1 MSIILIHPYPGRPEA
16 DVRLSGILSHALA
29 DREGRTIRT
38 AEELDLRPGDR
49 VLFAL
54 ALDGAGQ
61 NLEYYRMLSRLRR
74 EPDLLEGCTAAL
86 IVDGPGELYTK
97 STAGELALAADMA
110 GCALIGR
117 PLVEGTGSLANF
129 RVQGVYDDDLM
140 GTCVVVDHGDGLT
153 STYCNLS
160 AKPTVSEGDTVS
172 TGTVLGVVGE
182 TAIAESSRPSHL
194 HLEMAQDGKAVD
206 PVSYLPQR

>member
-1 MSIILIHPYPGRPEA
+1 MSIILIHPYPGRPVA
-16 DVRLSGILSHALA
+16 GVRRSGILSPARA
-29 DREGRTIRT
+29 GRGAAGGASGGPRQ
-38 AEELDLRPGDR
+38 LGGGGR

-129 RVQGVYDDDLM
+129 RVQAKNLGTDLM
-140 GTCVVVDHGDGLT
+140 GAYLAAAQELVQRLD
-153 STYCNLS
+153 LS
-160 AKPTVSEGDTVS
+160 
-172 TGTVLGVVGE
+172 L
-182 TAIAESSRPSHL
+182 IHI
-194 HLEMAQDGKAVD
+194 
-206 PVSYLPQR
+206 

>member
-74 EPDLLEGCTAAL
+74 DVSLLTGCVAGV
-86 IVDGPGELYTK
+86 IVTGVGELYTK
-97 STAGELALAADMA
+97 DVAREMYE
-110 GCALIGR
+110 II
-117 PLVEGTGSLANF
+117 
-129 RVQGVYDDDLM
+129 
-140 GTCVVVDHGDGLT
+140 
-153 STYCNLS
+153 
-160 AKPTVSEGDTVS
+160 SE
-172 TGTVLGVVGE
+172 
-182 TAIAESSRPSHL
+182 
-194 HLEMAQDGKAVD
+194 
-206 PVSYLPQR
+206 

>member
-61 NLEYYRMLSRLRR
+61 NLEYCSPGCGGSR
-74 EPDLLEGCTAAL
+74 
-86 IVDGPGELYTK
+86 
-97 STAGELALAADMA
+97 
-110 GCALIGR
+110 
-117 PLVEGTGSLANF
+117 
-129 RVQGVYDDDLM
+129 
-140 GTCVVVDHGDGLT
+140 TCWRD
-153 STYCNLS
+153 
-160 AKPTVSEGDTVS
+160 APP
-172 TGTVLGVVGE
+172 
-182 TAIAESSRPSHL
+182 R
-194 HLEMAQDGKAVD
+194 
-206 PVSYLPQR
+206 

>member
-74 EPDLLEGCTAAL
+74 EPDLLEDA
-86 IVDGPGELYTK
+86 PP
-97 STAGELALAADMA
+97 
-110 GCALIGR
+110 R
-117 PLVEGTGSLANF
+117 
-129 RVQGVYDDDLM
+129 
-140 GTCVVVDHGDGLT
+140 
-153 STYCNLS
+153 
-160 AKPTVSEGDTVS
+160 
-172 TGTVLGVVGE
+172 
-182 TAIAESSRPSHL
+182 
-194 HLEMAQDGKAVD
+194 
-206 PVSYLPQR
+206 

>member
-54 ALDGAGQ
+54 ALDRAGQ

-74 EPDLLEGCTAAL
+74 
-86 IVDGPGELYTK
+86 
-97 STAGELALAADMA
+97 S
-110 GCALIGR
+110 R
-117 PLVEGTGSLANF
+117 
-129 RVQGVYDDDLM
+129 
-140 GTCVVVDHGDGLT
+140 TCWRD
-153 STYCNLS
+153 
-160 AKPTVSEGDTVS
+160 APP
-172 TGTVLGVVGE
+172 
-182 TAIAESSRPSHL
+182 R
-194 HLEMAQDGKAVD
+194 
-206 PVSYLPQR
+206 

>member
-61 NLEYYRMLSRLRR
+61 NLEYYRMLSPPRRGQGPAGRLSPPPTR
-74 EPDLLEGCTAAL
+74 
-86 IVDGPGELYTK
+86 
-97 STAGELALAADMA
+97 
-110 GCALIGR
+110 GR
-117 PLVEGTGSLANF
+117 PRE
-129 RVQGVYDDDLM
+129 R
-140 GTCVVVDHGDGLT
+140 
-153 STYCNLS
+153 
-160 AKPTVSEGDTVS
+160 
-172 TGTVLGVVGE
+172 
-182 TAIAESSRPSHL
+182 
-194 HLEMAQDGKAVD
+194 
-206 PVSYLPQR
+206 

>member
-1 MSIILIHPYPGRPEA
+1 MSIILIHPSPGRPEA

-86 IVDGPGELYTK
+86 IVDGPGDAP
-97 STAGELALAADMA
+97 SSG
-110 GCALIGR
+110 GR
-117 PLVEGTGSLANF
+117 WWRGRAPWP
-129 RVQGVYDDDLM
+129 
-140 GTCVVVDHGDGLT
+140 T
-153 STYCNLS
+153 S
-160 AKPTVSEGDTVS
+160 A
-172 TGTVLGVVGE
+172 
-182 TAIAESSRPSHL
+182 SRPKTW
-194 HLEMAQDGKAVD
+194 A
-206 PVSYLPQR
+206 PT

>member
-129 RVQGVYDDDLM
+129 RVQAKNLGTDLM
-140 GTCVVVDHGDGLT
+140 GVT
-153 STYCNLS
+153 
-160 AKPTVSEGDTVS
+160 
-172 TGTVLGVVGE
+172 GE
-182 TAIAESSRPSHL
+182 TFCPS
-194 HLEMAQDGKAVD
+194 DYRGT
-206 PVSYLPQR
+206 YQRGRWLRY

>member
-117 PLVEGTGSLANF
+117 PLVEGLPGQLPRPGQKPGHRPDGGLSGGGTGAGPAS
-129 RVQGVYDDDLM
+129 G
-140 GTCVVVDHGDGLT
+140 
-153 STYCNLS
+153 
-160 AKPTVSEGDTVS
+160 
-172 TGTVLGVVGE
+172 
-182 TAIAESSRPSHL
+182 HL
-194 HLEMAQDGKAVD
+194 HFPPKGAA
-206 PVSYLPQR
+206 

>member
-86 IVDGPGELYTK
+86 IVDGPGRAVHQIHRRR
-97 STAGELALAADMA
+97 AGPSRRYWRDAPSS
-110 GCALIGR
+110 GGR
-117 PLVEGTGSLANF
+117 WWRGRAPWP
-129 RVQGVYDDDLM
+129 
-140 GTCVVVDHGDGLT
+140 T
-153 STYCNLS
+153 S
-160 AKPTVSEGDTVS
+160 A
-172 TGTVLGVVGE
+172 
-182 TAIAESSRPSHL
+182 SRPKTW
-194 HLEMAQDGKAVD
+194 A
-206 PVSYLPQR
+206 PT

>member
-1 MSIILIHPYPGRPEA
+1 MSIILIHPFPGRPEA

-97 STAGELALAADMA
+97 STAGELALAADM
-110 GCALIGR
+110 
-117 PLVEGTGSLANF
+117 P
-129 RVQGVYDDDLM
+129 
-140 GTCVVVDHGDGLT
+140 T
-153 STYCNLS
+153 S
-160 AKPTVSEGDTVS
+160 A
-172 TGTVLGVVGE
+172 
-182 TAIAESSRPSHL
+182 SRPKTW
-194 HLEMAQDGKAVD
+194 A
-206 PVSYLPQR
+206 PT